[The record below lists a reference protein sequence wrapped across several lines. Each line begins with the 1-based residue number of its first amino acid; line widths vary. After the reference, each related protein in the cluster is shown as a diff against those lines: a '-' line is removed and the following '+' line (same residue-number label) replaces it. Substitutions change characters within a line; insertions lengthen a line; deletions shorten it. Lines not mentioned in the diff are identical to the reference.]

1 MRLIIELFDCGFFE
15 GAGHTL
21 DLAIGPGMIGLGRP
35 IGHGVFIT
43 DQCKNM
49 CEGILI
55 KPPACR
61 CSRTERAHFRALRS
75 SVQTY
80 SENKELCSRDR
91 FERHVIPESFNPPR
105 ELVGEMCSSMVVKV
119 IGVCSGY
126 VFMPCSG

>member
-1 MRLIIELFDCGFFE
+1 MEGFESLGEIAGHREGIEVLLGVLMRLIIELFDCGFFE

-35 IGHGVFIT
+35 IGHGVFFT

-61 CSRTERAHFRALRS
+61 CSNKKERPHFRALRS
-75 SVQTY
+75 SVG
-80 SENKELCSRDR
+80 EIAG
-91 FERHVIPESFNPPR
+91 HR
-105 ELVGEMCSSMVVKV
+105 EGIEVLL
-119 IGVCSGY
+119 GVL
-126 VFMPCSG
+126 MR